1 MSGHNRWSKIK
12 HKVAAA
18 GAAKGTAFTK
28 VSKEITVAARTGGSD
43 PAGNFRL
50 RAALD
55 AARAVNMPNDTV
67 QRAIKRGTGELEGV
81 SYEEARYEGFGPH
94 GEAFIV
100 ECLTDNKN
108 RTAGEIRSIFTK
120 AGGKIGEPGTVT
132 SKFERKGVI
141 EVKPGPVEDAVMEAA
156 LDAGADDVLDHGT
169 DGFEVRTDWKVVHEV
184 AAALAKKGIALGESK
199 ARYLPLA
206 VTPVEGDRARKVLRL
221 LEALEEC
228 DDVQNVHSSVEFD
241 EATLAAA
248 GA

>member
-1 MSGHNRWSKIK
+1 MSGHNRWTKIK

-18 GAAKGTAFTK
+18 GAAKGTAFTR
-28 VSKEITVAARTGGSD
+28 VSKEITVAARTGGGD

-55 AARAVNMPNDTV
+55 AAKAVNMPNDTV
-67 QRAIKRGTGELEGV
+67 QRAIKRGTGELAGA
-81 SYEEARYEGFGPH
+81 SLEEARYEGFGPH

-120 AGGKIGEPGTVT
+120 AGGKVGEPGTVT

-141 EVKPGPVEDAVMEAA
+141 EVKPGPTEDAVMEAA
-156 LDAGADDVLDHGT
+156 LDAGADDVINNGA
-169 DGFEVRTDWKVVHEV
+169 DGFEVRTDWKSVHEV
-184 AAALAKKGIALGESK
+184 AAALSKKNIALGEAK

-206 VTPVEGDRARKVLRL
+206 TTMVEGDRAQKVMRL
-221 LEALEEC
+221 LETLEEC
-228 DDVQNVHSSVEFD
+228 DDVQHVHINVDFD

-248 GA
+248 EG